1 MKAMFIAKASLTK
14 LNRFSNMPT
23 NPSLSRAECN
33 LHAGLPNQDGINNP
47 KLANN
52 EGYNTFD
59 MSSIRQDTM
68 LFDEIRPID
77 MRPALAGDVKR
88 LRTSHDL
95 RTYTLSSP
103 LLSDVELHRAY
114 FQVPWSV
121 IMPNTWQYALRTPI
135 AGEDV
140 VQSDVFPVV
149 DLNLLYDYL
158 NKLLSSFSSLQS
170 IQNALPRGSEAL
182 SVTSWFCKV
191 IYLYQS
197 LFGRSSLPRLLKCR
211 VPYDSLDFD
220 VIFGRLC
227 TAISTHMG
235 DNAASF
241 VNADGDEVVY
251 YVKSPKDVANLIR
264 EYTLYGDDSALNVG
278 FVYFDVATEQD
289 YAPFVTAIRG
299 IIFGDEN
306 STKSFDIFKRLSKS
320 YNYDLMPLVAY
331 QCLCAQFFTNDK
343 VDDIFSA
350 KMWQQNSLSFIREK
364 FSALTPAT
372 LISVNGVTFECDAY
386 SGKVLR
392 YVCSGNLL
400 FRAFDFLDYFQEL
413 VTIRQSMRYGD
424 YFTSGRRQPLGVGDV
439 NAPVVG
445 NNVSAIDVNKSL
457 WMQRFTNAVN
467 RAKQSIYDYMEAMDG
482 VLPQRREP
490 QPNFISSEVFSLGGQ
505 EVENTAQDQGTIV
518 TLLRNGESRY
528 MFEVFVDEPS
538 FIIGVDFFSTR
549 YCYTDVSHRVA
560 FLDDRLQWFNHF
572 MQHVGDQSIEL
583 RELSGY
589 SLPAGREP
597 LDSFAF
603 QLRYAEFKN
612 SFNDACGG
620 FLADDTQLKSWSILF
635 DFDLEASRYGSHLNS
650 AFIRNHNCDFDK
662 LYASLTGNN
671 FSNYFHFIKSIRIMD
686 DTNSKQQSF
695 PSLL

>member
-1 MKAMFIAKASLTK
+1 
-14 LNRFSNMPT
+14 MPT

-59 MSSIRQDTM
+59 MSSVRQDTM

-88 LRTSHDL
+88 LRNSHDL

-103 LLSDVELHRAY
+103 LLSDVELHRSY

-121 IMPNTWQYALRTPI
+121 IMPNTWEYALRTPI
-135 AGEDV
+135 QGEDV

-149 DLNLLYDYL
+149 DLNHLFGYL
-158 NKLLSSFSSLQS
+158 NKLLSSFSDWS
-170 IQNALPRGSEAL
+170 IIMDILPTSSTPL
-182 SVTSWFCKV
+182 YVTSWFCKV
-191 IYLYQS
+191 IYLFQS
-197 LFGRSSLPRLLKCR
+197 LFGRSSVPRLLKCR
-211 VPYDSLDFD
+211 IPHDSLDFD

-235 DNAASF
+235 NNAASYT
-241 VNADGDEVVY
+241 NTDGDEVIYSVT
-251 YVKSPKDVANLIR
+251 SPHDVANLIR
-264 EYTLYGDDSALNVG
+264 EYTLYGDGSALNVG
-278 FVYFDVATEQD
+278 FVYFDTATEED

-299 IIFGDEN
+299 IVFGDDS
-306 STKSFDIFKRLSKS
+306 STQSFDIFRLFTKS
-320 YNYDLMPLVAY
+320 YNYDLMPVIAY

-343 VDDIFSA
+343 IDDIYSA
-350 KMWQQNSLSFIREK
+350 KLWQQNALSFIRGRFVEMNN
-364 FSALTPAT
+364 SAT
-372 LISVNGVTFECDAY
+372 ISVNGVSFECDAY
-386 SGKVLR
+386 SGYVLR
-392 YVCSGNLL
+392 TITSVDVLYDC
-400 FRAFDFLDYFQEL
+400 FRYLDYFQEL

-424 YFTSGRRQPLGVGDV
+424 YFTSGRRQPLGVGNV

-445 NNVSAIDVNKSL
+445 NNVSAIDMNKSL

-467 RAKQSIYDYMEAMDG
+467 RAKQSIYDYMESMDG

-490 QPNFISSEVFSLGGQ
+490 QPNFISSEVYSLGGQ
-505 EVENTAQDQGTIV
+505 EVENTADNQGNIV

-538 FIIGVDFFSTR
+538 FIIGVDYFTTR

-572 MQHVGDQSIEL
+572 MQHIGDQAVEL

-589 SLPAGREP
+589 SLPGGRDP
-597 LDSFAF
+597 MDSFAY

-620 FLADDTQLKSWSILF
+620 FLADDTQLKSWSLLF
-635 DFDLEASRYGSHLNS
+635 DFDLESSRYGSHLNS

-662 LYASLTGNN
+662 LYSSLTGDN
-671 FSNYFHFIKSIRIMD
+671 FSNYFHFIKSIRIND